1 MGGRMLGGAI
11 LGFSIGCMV
20 ALVERFAREA
30 ALVVHWD
37 ENERTTIN
45 LGPTPVVLG
54 SSPEAHL
61 YLPAEKGFPP
71 ETAVVTF
78 QDGVV
83 ELENLMTETRHT
95 LHNGNKLEIGSL
107 LIEIQTDSK

>member
-1 MGGRMLGGAI
+1 
-11 LGFSIGCMV
+11 
-20 ALVERFAREA
+20 VESLAREA
-30 ALVVHWD
+30 ALIVHWD
-37 ENERTTIN
+37 ENERTVIN

-71 ETAVVTF
+71 EAAIVTF
-78 QDGVV
+78 VDGMV

-95 LHNGNKLEIGSL
+95 LQNGNKLEIGNL
-107 LIEIQTDSK
+107 IIEIQTAQ